1 MRLHLRVVVA
11 YGAVAE
17 VLCIDWFNDRM
28 VFSMPPKVLYVSGAM
43 LVPPLPQAERCPD
56 DVNNMSRAICIV
68 GNVKSHVPGFP
79 YRILGNQSDA
89 GCPYMNHLRLFI
101 CVDYY
106 MSSLFEANQL
116 ITAYD

>member
-43 LVPPLPQAERCPD
+43 LVPPLPQAERCPH
-56 DVNNMSRAICIV
+56 M
-68 GNVKSHVPGFP
+68 VP
-79 YRILGNQSDA
+79 YIKERHHEQCDT
-89 GCPYMNHLRLFI
+89 
-101 CVDYY
+101 
-106 MSSLFEANQL
+106 L
-116 ITAYD
+116 I